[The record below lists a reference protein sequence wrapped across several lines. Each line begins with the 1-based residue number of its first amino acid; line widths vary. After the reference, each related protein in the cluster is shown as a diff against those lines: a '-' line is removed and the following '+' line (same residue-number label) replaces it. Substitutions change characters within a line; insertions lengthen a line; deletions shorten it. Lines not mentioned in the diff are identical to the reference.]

1 MKVYERLAAAF
12 AGEGT
17 RTIFSLVGD
26 GNMFWLHAMSQRGIK
41 IIEVRH
47 EGAGLGMADGW
58 ARATREVG
66 VATATNGPGV
76 PQFATALVTARRADS
91 PIVAFVGD
99 SQTHNPEHIQRFDQS
114 IFAKACE
121 TEFVQILH
129 PETVDHQVRKAFYI
143 ARTESRPVL
152 LSCPRDIQQKAF
164 EEADESYLPSSAMLP
179 KAPPAPAAS
188 AISEAAD
195 IIEKSA
201 KVVLILGRGAIWSK
215 AGEAALRLAR
225 RTGAIIS
232 TTMQSKTFLAE
243 DPYHVG
249 MSGQFATKA
258 ALALFED
265 ADAVIGIGAS
275 MNANTLSHGYIYPKA
290 KFIHLDIQ
298 PHRVMGDDKVAE
310 VYIHSDARLG
320 TEALEA
326 ELARRGLQ
334 QTGYRTTAV
343 QQQLVGHFR
352 DPGVFEIEPDLLDP
366 RQVCEVLDEII
377 PTDYVMHSG
386 SGTSGFF
393 SVLHINRPRFFMGG
407 KFFACMG
414 QSLPSAI
421 GATAALGRP
430 MVLVE
435 GDGSTMMH
443 LAELETAVRH
453 HLPLLTVVMND
464 QALGSEWH
472 KYKLHKFDPALA
484 SCTTP
489 DLGKVMRAFGGQGSL
504 ATSIE
509 HVRAAAKEWAANPVP
524 TVIDAR
530 ISHKVL
536 PVPHRR
542 IHFGEDV

>member
-1 MKVYERLAAAF
+1 MKVYERLAEAF
-12 AGEGT
+12 ATEGT

-26 GNMFWLHAMSQRGIK
+26 GNMFWLQAMNQRGVK

-76 PQFATALVTARRADS
+76 PQLATALVTAARAAS

-99 SQTHNPEHIQRFDQS
+99 SQTNNPEHIQHFDQS

-129 PETVDHQVRKAFYI
+129 PETADHQVRKAFYI

-152 LSCPRDIQQKAF
+152 LSCPRDIQQKKF
-164 EEADESYLPSSAMLP
+164 EEDDEPYRPSTMLLP
-179 KAPPAPAAS
+179 KTPVAPNPAAI
-188 AISEAAD
+188 AEAAD
-195 IIEKSA
+195 IIARAK
-201 KVVLILGRGAIWSK
+201 KVVVIVGRGAIWAK
-215 AGEAALRLAR
+215 AGEAAKSLAQ
-225 RTGAIIS
+225 RTGAIIAS
-232 TTMQSKTFLAE
+232 TMQAKTFLAE

-249 MSGQFATKA
+249 MTGQFGTRT
-258 ALALFED
+258 ALQLFQD

-275 MNANTLSHGYIYPKA
+275 LNQNSIAGGYIFPEA
-290 KFIHLDIQ
+290 KYIHLDIQ
-298 PHRVMGDDKVAE
+298 SQRLLGNDGVAD

-320 TEALEA
+320 TEMLDA
-326 ELARRGLQ
+326 ELAKRGIKH
-334 QTGYRTTAV
+334 TGYRTTDV
-343 QQQLVGHFR
+343 KQKLVGHLK

-366 RQVCEVLDEII
+366 RIACEVLDEVL
-377 PTDYVMHSG
+377 PADVVVHSG

-421 GATAALGRP
+421 GAAAALGRP

-453 HLPLLTVVMND
+453 RLPLLTVVMND

-472 KYKLHKFDPALA
+472 KYKEHNLDPKLA
-484 SCTTP
+484 TCATP
-489 DLGKVMRAFGGQGSL
+489 DLGAVMRAFGGKGTL
-504 ATSIE
+504 VTRIEDLRKATQ
-509 HVRAAAKEWAANPVP
+509 EWVANPVP

-530 ISHKVL
+530 ISQKVL
-536 PVPHRR
+536 PYPHRR
-542 IHFGEDV
+542 TRHAEDV